1 MVIAVSAADFSKV
14 PDKMYRSIRNVATK
28 FKSKFVSLSVLL
40 VTNQFHSK
48 WKKHF
53 RLNKCFKMI
62 ILGPF
67 FVLKQK

>member
-14 PDKMYRSIRNVATK
+14 PDKMYRSIGNVATK

-48 WKKHF
+48 WKNNF
-53 RLNKCFKMI
+53 
-62 ILGPF
+62 
-67 FVLKQK
+67 